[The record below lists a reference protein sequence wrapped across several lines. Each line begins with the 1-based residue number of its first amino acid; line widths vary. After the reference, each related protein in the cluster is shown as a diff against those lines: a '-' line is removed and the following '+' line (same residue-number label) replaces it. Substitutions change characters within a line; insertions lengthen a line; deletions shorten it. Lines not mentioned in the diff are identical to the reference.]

1 MTCRIAVLT
10 FLSVAVAFCLSSR
23 ADEDGS
29 FCTSRGYLAY
39 ELRNGITPGVA
50 GHVLKVVR
58 FGPER
63 GIYVADEITLQD
75 FQVHRMDCGQDRV
88 EISGWARVF
97 KKYTIDIAGEEKLR
111 VVDYTED
118 STRRFDPSK
127 DGPEAPKFAYAPH
140 GPIALESLDPH
151 HKYTLMLSALEKNVE
166 GGVEHHSK
174 AELIQTDAQ
183 GTVSQRLVLY
193 QSELLETID

>member
-10 FLSVAVAFCLSSR
+10 FLAVAVAFCRSSR

-29 FCTSRGYLAY
+29 FCTS
-39 ELRNGITPGVA
+39 
-50 GHVLKVVR
+50 K
-58 FGPER
+58 R

-75 FQVHRMDCGQDRV
+75 FQVHRMACGQDRV

-127 DGPEAPKFAYAPH
+127 DGPEAPKFAYTPP
-140 GPIALESLDPH
+140 GLIALESLDPH

-174 AELIQTDAQ
+174 AELRIA
-183 GTVSQRLVLY
+183 
-193 QSELLETID
+193 